1 MTSAS
6 DIIRLRCL
14 LGVLSLSVSAF
25 FCEFFLKF
33 FAKVVCDAEK
43 FSIFALSNH

>member
-14 LGVLSLSVSAF
+14 LGALSLSGSTF
-25 FCEFFLKF
+25 FCKFFLKF

-43 FSIFALSNH
+43 FSNFVLANH